1 MSEWTFLHLY
11 FSNFIENTTNQID
24 NINKTSHEKIFY
36 HKNIENKISTLK
48 FDSDLILVLN
58 SVYNGIKNIY
68 TSYFYYE
75 MNKFNDIDM
84 RIFQNL
90 TALEELDLSDNS
102 ISIIRKTDLKKLE
115 TLSKVDFS
123 GNPIAKKNSISAQ
136 IKEMFTED
144 CRVILNKNLFN

>member
-1 MSEWTFLHLY
+1 MERQHKEKYREKARTFQELKEFFCDKAVSLKEQNAFQKMNNLLSLILENNDLVSLNQDT
-11 FSNFIENTTNQID
+11 FSSFTILS
-24 NINKTSHEKIFY
+24 NINL
-36 HKNIENKISTLK
+36 KN
-48 FDSDLILVLN
+48 
-58 SVYNGIKNIY
+58 
-68 TSYFYYE
+68 
-75 MNKFNDIDM
+75 NKFNDIDM

-136 IKEMFTED
+136 IKEMFKED

>member
-1 MSEWTFLHLY
+1 MYKFCR
-11 FSNFIENTTNQID
+11 
-24 NINKTSHEKIFY
+24 
-36 HKNIENKISTLK
+36 KN
-48 FDSDLILVLN
+48 D
-58 SVYNGIKNIY
+58 
-68 TSYFYYE
+68 
-75 MNKFNDIDM
+75 NKFNDIDM